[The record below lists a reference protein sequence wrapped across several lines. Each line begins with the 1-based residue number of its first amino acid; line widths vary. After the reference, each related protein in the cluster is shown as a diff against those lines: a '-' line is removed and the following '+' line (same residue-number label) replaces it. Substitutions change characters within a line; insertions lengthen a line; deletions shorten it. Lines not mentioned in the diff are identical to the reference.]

1 MELYKKLRKMQILL
15 IDDDEWIRDA
25 MQLFFESEGCPI
37 KTLET
42 AEEGLKELT
51 RNPYD
56 IIIAD
61 YRLPG
66 TDGLKFL
73 KMTSSMYPKALKI
86 LITAYGNEQM
96 VSEARQIGIQDF
108 IEKPFTTRTLE
119 ASLSKLLTFRGD
131 RTVYE
136 VTVDEEKCTGCGEC
150 VDICPEGVYEL
161 QNETSIPVRSEDCE
175 GCESCIE
182 VCEQEAIIIGEV

>member
-1 MELYKKLRKMQILL
+1 MELYEKLKTMQILL

-42 AEEGLKELT
+42 AEEGIRELEK
-51 RNPYD
+51 NPYD

-73 KMTSSMYPKALKI
+73 KMTSGIYPRALKI
-86 LITAYGNEQM
+86 LITAYGSEQL
-96 VSEARQIGIQDF
+96 VSEARRIGIQDF

-119 ASLSKLLTFRGD
+119 MSLSKLVRLKGD
-131 RTVYE
+131 ETMYD

-150 VDICPEGVYEL
+150 VDICPDDVYEL
-161 QNETSIPVRSEDCE
+161 QNEKSVPVRAEDCE

-182 VCEQEAIIIGEV
+182 VCEQDAITVTEV